1 MFHKELV
8 LDYEITRFAHKKS
21 RFGGNSLAMADNAT
35 AGDNSNFMAHIDT

>member
-1 MFHKELV
+1 MKLQD
-8 LDYEITRFAHKKS
+8 LLTKS